1 MATSRFFVG
10 QLVDHLKFGYRGVV
24 FGVDPEFSL
33 TDEWYDNVAKSR
45 PPKDQPWYQV
55 MVDGASNTTYVAER
69 HLQASEDFTQIDNPY
84 LGEFF
89 GGFDGRKYLPRQ
101 RPH

>member
-1 MATSRFFVG
+1 MARARFFVG
-10 QLVDHLKFGYRGVV
+10 QLVEHLKFGYRGVV

-33 TDEWYDNVAKSR
+33 TDEWYDAVAKSR

-69 HLQASEDFTQIDNPY
+69 HLQASEDFAQIDNPF
-84 LGEFF
+84 LGQYF
-89 GGFDGRKYLPRQ
+89 GGFDGRKYLPNKP
-101 RPH
+101 PH